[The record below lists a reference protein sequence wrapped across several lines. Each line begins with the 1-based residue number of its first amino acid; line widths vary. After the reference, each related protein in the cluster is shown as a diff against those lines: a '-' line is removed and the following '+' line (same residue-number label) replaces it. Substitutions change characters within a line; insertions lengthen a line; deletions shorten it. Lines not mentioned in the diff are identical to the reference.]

1 MRDIK
6 HNMRKKLGKLMKINI
21 RRLKGMRKKSQD
33 MEYEDISE
41 ERQRELIW
49 GLEEINNILII
60 YIYIYQLDIY
70 MKGKISNK

>member
-1 MRDIK
+1 
-6 HNMRKKLGKLMKINI
+6 MKINI